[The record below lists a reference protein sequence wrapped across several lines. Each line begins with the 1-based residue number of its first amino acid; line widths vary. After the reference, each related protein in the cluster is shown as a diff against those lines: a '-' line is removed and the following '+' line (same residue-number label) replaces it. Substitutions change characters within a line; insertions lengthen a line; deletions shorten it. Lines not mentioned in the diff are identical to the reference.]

1 MENKDENTI
10 VKLND
15 RGELYGIGEAY
26 DYLVYNAPTDIAM
39 VFHADMMLGK
49 DADYHAFKHWKRG
62 TVVCSTRIEPPLHP
76 EGPEKIVENFGM
88 WPEQDVEEGF
98 DEKGFD
104 EFVEKCKKEYKDKT
118 TNGCFAP
125 WLIHKKDLELIGG
138 HDYRFKSAREDSD
151 LFNRM
156 VLANMEL
163 VQSWN
168 SFVYHLTAR
177 GGQFQHGKL
186 TKDHSQKSA
195 EWQNLMNNSTREF
208 IRKWG
213 SIVKHDALMYP
224 VIQPKYDI
232 AFKIKNC
239 DLAMLYQLEPWCSNI
254 YTDCNEREIDMYIH
268 KEQKNT
274 TRPLKERIGHYDDE
288 INSGVVV
295 RFDGSELTNELYNFL
310 LNLGDI
316 LTDSGELGEMVYTI
330 FHLKINSLKNL
341 HEVKKKFN

>member
-1 MENKDENTI
+1 
-10 VKLND
+10 
-15 RGELYGIGEAY
+15 
-26 DYLVYNAPTDIAM
+26 
-39 VFHADMMLGK
+39 MMLGK
-49 DADYHAFKHWKRG
+49 DADFHAFKHWKRG
-62 TVVCSTRIEPPLHP
+62 TVVCSTRIEPDLHP
-76 EGPEKIVENFGM
+76 PGPEKIIENFGM

-104 EFVEKCKKEYKDKT
+104 EFVEKCKKEYKNKT
-118 TNGCFAP
+118 TKGCFAP
-125 WLIHKKDLELIGG
+125 WLIHKKDLELVGG

-186 TKDHSQKSA
+186 TKEHSQKSV

-213 SIVKHDALMYP
+213 SIVKHDELMYP
-224 VIQPKYDI
+224 IIQPKYDI

-239 DLAMLYQLEPWCSNI
+239 DLAMLYQLEPWCTNI
-254 YTDCNEREIDMYIH
+254 YTDCNQRELDLYIH
-268 KEQKNT
+268 REQKNT
-274 TRPLKERIGHYDDE
+274 IRPLKERVGKYDDK
-288 INSGVVV
+288 INNGVIVG
-295 RFDGSELTNELYNFL
+295 FDGAELTNELYHFL
-310 LNLGDI
+310 VNLGAI
-316 LTDSGELGEMVYTI
+316 LDNSGQLGDMVYKI
-330 FHLKINSLKNL
+330 FHFQITSLQK
-341 HEVKKKFN
+341 VYFTKKKFN

>member
-1 MENKDENTI
+1 
-10 VKLND
+10 
-15 RGELYGIGEAY
+15 
-26 DYLVYNAPTDIAM
+26 
-39 VFHADMMLGK
+39 
-49 DADYHAFKHWKRG
+49 
-62 TVVCSTRIEPPLHP
+62 
-76 EGPEKIVENFGM
+76 M

-104 EFVEKCKKEYKDKT
+104 EFVEKCKKEYKNKT
-118 TNGCFAP
+118 TKGCFAP
-125 WLIHKKDLELIGG
+125 WLIHKKDLELVGG

-186 TKDHSQKSA
+186 TKDHSQKSV

-213 SIVKHDALMYP
+213 SIVKHDELMYP
-224 VIQPKYDI
+224 IIQPKYDI

-239 DLAMLYQLEPWCSNI
+239 DLAMLYQLEPWCTNI
-254 YTDCNEREIDMYIH
+254 YTDCNQRELDLYIH
-268 KEQKNT
+268 REQKNT
-274 TRPLKERIGHYDDE
+274 IRPLKERVGKYDDK
-288 INSGVVV
+288 INNGVIVG
-295 RFDGSELTNELYNFL
+295 FDGAELTNELYHFL
-310 LNLGDI
+310 VNLGAI
-316 LTDSGELGEMVYTI
+316 LDNSGQLGDMVYKI
-330 FHLKINSLKNL
+330 FHFQITSLQK
-341 HEVKKKFN
+341 VYFTKKKFN